1 MAESKSPSKISKLG
15 KGGETPERV
24 GATSSG
30 VPSPQESAQDEDL
43 RDLFLTEENLIRL
56 AIGHLGGK
64 APPKVAGRNRRSRP
78 SIGDGVGVH
87 GSQTARTRRGIA
99 AKLQRELHARSW
111 TASELADVSKL
122 SLAECRS
129 LISGQAVFT
138 PDVAKQLAL
147 VFATSDQYWLSDRLD

>member
-1 MAESKSPSKISKLG
+1 MAESKSPDKGSKGS
-15 KGGETPERV
+15 ETSDRV
-24 GATSSG
+24 GATSTG

-64 APPKVAGRNRRSRP
+64 APPKVSGRNRRSMP
-78 SIGDGVGVH
+78 SANDGVGVH

-99 AKLQRELHARSW
+99 AKLQRELRSRSW